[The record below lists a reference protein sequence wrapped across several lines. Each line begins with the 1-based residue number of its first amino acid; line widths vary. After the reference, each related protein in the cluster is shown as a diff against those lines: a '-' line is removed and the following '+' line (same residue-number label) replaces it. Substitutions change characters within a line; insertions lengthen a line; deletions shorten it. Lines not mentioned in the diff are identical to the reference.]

1 MFLAFVCISCSPL
14 VRNACRMC
22 VRRQYDVRKHRASRT
37 PSFIDLQVYVYVQCM
52 ACICTPSAFEKAVW
66 RSHGKNKRS
75 PTARRHPES
84 QRIPAGDLTRETK
97 ILPEI
102 GASRH
107 QKLFYSGRFG
117 LCGAPKNLE
126 VAELAEACGGAQAPF
141 MGQGAR
147 SLDASFHGF
156 SVPSPTE
163 TGCGLSS

>member
-1 MFLAFVCISCSPL
+1 MYS
-14 VRNACRMC
+14 
-22 VRRQYDVRKHRASRT
+22 
-37 PSFIDLQVYVYVQCM
+37 
-52 ACICTPSAFEKAVW
+52 VW
-66 RSHGKNKRS
+66 RAYARHRRLKRPFGAVMEKIS
-75 PTARRHPES
+75 ARRHPES

-141 MGQGAR
+141 IGHGAR